1 MSRKSDTIMQFINQV
16 APKIAVVF
24 SGSEPRLIGTL
35 DSVPSAEAI
44 KDPVDAL
51 LIANRLSATYI
62 SRATC
67 RDRLFVAAHG

>member
-1 MSRKSDTIMQFINQV
+1 MMSVSDMIARLIDEA

-35 DSVPSAEAI
+35 ESAPSAQAI
-44 KDPVDAL
+44 KTSVDAML
-51 LIANRLSATYI
+51 FTHHLSATSI

-67 RDRLFVAAHG
+67 RNRLFVAAHA